1 MIGRGL
7 GICIGSRVEGDIDTR
22 LIHGR
27 ENKNQ
32 DTYSKILNSPAGV
45 EKRGKRKSFGWGIY
59 KYIDKLFIKDNVP
72 RTKDT
77 AGGGKRGNNSARRPR
92 HKAKRL

>member
-32 DTYSKILNSPAGV
+32 DTYSKILNSPAG
-45 EKRGKRKSFGWGIY
+45 EWRREARGRVSDGE
-59 KYIDKLFIKDNVP
+59 YINI
-72 RTKDT
+72 
-77 AGGGKRGNNSARRPR
+77 
-92 HKAKRL
+92 